1 MFFDLHLVDKKV
13 NLHQLINLSVC
24 IFWKSV
30 IQDDLHLSSD
40 PDHHSSLPSKSER
53 FQYLWMPIADLMMCV
68 CVSFK
73 NPFLEK
79 KIFDLGKVTCIIII
93 ILWKRGGGGSFFLL
107 EMKPSMYIRFWIEG
121 TWIAVEKRNHVSFEV
136 VTIRE
141 LVRYKV
147 KKRAEADW
155 KRHWRERVYICVTL
169 KVSHWFYD
177 GCLVWFGNEIVL
189 FSISFFLGRT
199 QDKTIDISECA

>member
-1 MFFDLHLVDKKV
+1 MYFLKISDSRRPSSLLRSRPPFVLAIEIWTFSIFVNAHCRFDDVRVCVLQKPFSRKKNIRPRKGHMYNHHHLVK
-13 NLHQLINLSVC
+13 
-24 IFWKSV
+24 
-30 IQDDLHLSSD
+30 
-40 PDHHSSLPSKSER
+40 
-53 FQYLWMPIADLMMCV
+53 
-68 CVSFK
+68 
-73 NPFLEK
+73 
-79 KIFDLGKVTCIIII
+79 T
-93 ILWKRGGGGSFFLL
+93 GGGGSFFLL